1 MYEEEEFFIRVMI
14 SIVDYIICFFRR
26 VLSGRHM
33 VCVALGMKKI
43 GKKAKEK
50 KKKEQRQQS
59 GISTSS

>member
-1 MYEEEEFFIRVMI
+1 MI